1 MTHSSSS
8 SSSLYHESA
17 TTTVSKNIDSG
28 KLKLPPISSMDSFF
42 HSRSWPPPA
51 TTLSMD
57 DSKINSISR
66 GNNYM
71 GIQERML
78 SSPLLKNSDEPAW
91 SPVPNRSNDSH
102 PHNQPRLDY
111 FITSSSAS
119 NIATTSTAA
128 AAITPGSYS
137 STSLSSMER
146 DDTRFLNSLSH
157 SNSDR
162 DHHYRQNSLPQ
173 LSTFRKNSIN
183 SMKSPQQ
190 MQQPTT
196 PTQPYQQS
204 VFRYQ
209 TNSSATTPTSTT
221 SSSTNFN
228 YATSSH
234 GNSTPSLRSIEND
247 IEEVMKK
254 PVII

>member
-1 MTHSSSS
+1 MTHSSSSS

-234 GNSTPSLRSIEND
+234 GNCMYRSRHITKNRHQ
-247 IEEVMKK
+247 
-254 PVII
+254 